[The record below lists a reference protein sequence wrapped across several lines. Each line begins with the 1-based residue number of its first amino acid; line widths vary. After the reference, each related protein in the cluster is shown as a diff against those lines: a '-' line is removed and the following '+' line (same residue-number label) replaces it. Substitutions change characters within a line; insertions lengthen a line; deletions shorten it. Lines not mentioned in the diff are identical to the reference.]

1 MNDLLKSVDGVYYF
15 CDKNSLQKYLRKKDG
30 VVAFVQKGV
39 DNNYI
44 EVDKDKKTVV
54 VNNNIDC
61 DLGVSAE
68 ATRIKICAAF
78 NTVLQTFAKTD
89 FKISVADLGLIK
101 SEKSALDDRKKGG
114 VDKVSVD
121 DLLD

>member
-1 MNDLLKSVDGVYYF
+1 MNELLKSVDGVYYF
-15 CDKNSLQKYLRKKDG
+15 CDKNTLQKYLRKKG
-30 VVAFVQKGV
+30 GIVAFVQKGV

-44 EVDKDKKTVV
+44 EIDKDNKKVI
-54 VNNNIDC
+54 VNNNIDIA
-61 DLGVSAE
+61 LGVSAE

-89 FKISVADLGLIK
+89 YNISVADLGKIAV
-101 SEKSALDDRKKGG
+101 EKSALDDRKKGG

-121 DLLD
+121 DLI